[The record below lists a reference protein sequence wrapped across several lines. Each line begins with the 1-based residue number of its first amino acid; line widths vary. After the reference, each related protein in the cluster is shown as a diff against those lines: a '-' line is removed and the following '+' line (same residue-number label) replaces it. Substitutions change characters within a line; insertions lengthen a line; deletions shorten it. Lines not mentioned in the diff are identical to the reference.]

1 MDSSNSSGA
10 SSSDIFMLSA
20 LSVEDF
26 EEAIDEHGQG
36 GNQMIR
42 IELQGVVGR
51 IVVWD
56 QDHSEFI
63 SETLM
68 EEFIHNGIIAFNNQ
82 RIQENVDI
90 RRPLFYERT
99 VVLYVNVLLPTWVVN
114 DGTNNWIRV
123 EYTYR
128 SDYDIPQY

>member
-123 EYTYR
+123 EVNF
-128 SDYDIPQY
+128 